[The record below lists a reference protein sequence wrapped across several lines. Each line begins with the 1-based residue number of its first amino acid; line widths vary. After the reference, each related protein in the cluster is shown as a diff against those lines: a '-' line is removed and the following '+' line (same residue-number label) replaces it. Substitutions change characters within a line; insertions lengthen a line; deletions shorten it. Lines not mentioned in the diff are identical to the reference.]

1 MSRFLFISLSL
12 AVFIT
17 LAALSAWAATGRHYY
32 TKFEVVEQV
41 EAAVDPDDP
50 FADTGLYDDEFQTET
65 VTRDEFHLGLLPVPQ
80 SLLDKHVVSVMTLAG
95 PVWVLVLAVMWR
107 ERRTNGRPQQ

>member
-65 VTRDEFHLGLLPVPQ
+65 VTRDEQIEIAYRLRGKDIAFSPKIL
-80 SLLDKHVVSVMTLAG
+80 
-95 PVWVLVLAVMWR
+95 
-107 ERRTNGRPQQ
+107 